1 MVMAQF
7 ERGGGAGMYGL
18 ILVDYNMPVCSGAE
32 TTKMIRDYLE
42 AKVDCQKRPHIVCTA
57 NSITMATRN
66 ECKKAGADNLVAK
79 PIFKKAMYF
88 LLV

>member
-1 MVMAQF
+1 
-7 ERGGGAGMYGL
+7 MYGL

-32 TTKMIRDYLE
+32 TVKMIRDYLE